1 MPTTTSTTAQTMPP
15 LPSPLQ
21 LSSSYSTSLNRLK
34 MSSRPRRSL
43 EGTFSTRTSVST
55 VQLASTRHHQSLTVL
70 SASAVAR
77 VDNLE
82 FLADVVPKTV
92 SYKEHK
98 AKKQREEKEAGQTTL
113 PIVASTATAT
123 ATLPTAALPAQ
134 SDPVPAPVQAQLL
147 DPMDETS

>member
-1 MPTTTSTTAQTMPP
+1 VPECRQDREEAKEKHSIQGCRSVSLSSLSTT
-15 LPSPLQ
+15 
-21 LSSSYSTSLNRLK
+21 
-34 MSSRPRRSL
+34 
-43 EGTFSTRTSVST
+43 
-55 VQLASTRHHQSLTVL
+55 RHTTDTL

-82 FLADVVPKTV
+82 FLSDVVPKTV

-113 PIVASTATAT
+113 PIVAATAT
-123 ATLPTAALPAQ
+123 VPDTLPATVALPAL
-134 SDPVPAPVQAQLL
+134 SDPIPAPVQAQLL

>member
-1 MPTTTSTTAQTMPP
+1 TGTVSLPLARVKKIIHADDDINNCSNNAAFAITAATELFLQYLVEQT
-15 LPSPLQ
+15 Q
-21 LSSSYSTSLNRLK
+21 NVVK
-34 MSSRPRRSL
+34 AEKKPRRNIQYKD
-43 EGTFSTRTSVST
+43 V
-55 VQLASTRHHQSLTVL
+55 
-70 SASAVAR
+70 ASAVAR

-123 ATLPTAALPAQ
+123 ATLPAAALPAQ
-134 SDPVPAPVQAQLL
+134 SDPVPTPVQAQLL

>member
-1 MPTTTSTTAQTMPP
+1 M
-15 LPSPLQ
+15 LDLV
-21 LSSSYSTSLNRLK
+21 
-34 MSSRPRRSL
+34 
-43 EGTFSTRTSVST
+43 TFKFELVTNT
-55 VQLASTRHHQSLTVL
+55 LL
-70 SASAVAR
+70 ASAVAR

-113 PIVASTATAT
+113 PLVAATAT
-123 ATLPTAALPAQ
+123 PAADLPGTAALPTL